1 MDDMQHLTGLRRE
14 VLQELRYAGKQLRA
28 LAEAVPAED
37 YGWTPAEGA
46 RSFAAVLV
54 HVAVGNLL
62 LLDVAGAQA
71 PEAVDLYSGMEG
83 PLLARQWAM
92 ARKNRDMEKAV
103 TAKPAV
109 VDLLTRAFAAV
120 ESCWTRATEEE
131 LWEIE
136 NFFGELETRRRLYL
150 RMLAHSHEHMGQ
162 LIAYVRAMG
171 YRVPWPDPLERLEE
185 AEASLAV
192 H

>member
-1 MDDMQHLTGLRRE
+1 MHDTQHLTGLRRE
-14 VLQELRYAGKQLRA
+14 VFQELQYAGKQLHA

-37 YGWTPAEGA
+37 YGWAPAEGA
-46 RSFAAVLV
+46 RTFAAVLV
-54 HVAVGNLL
+54 HLAAGNLL

-71 PEAVDLYSGMEG
+71 AEVVDFYSGIEG
-83 PLLARQWAM
+83 PPLARQWAM
-92 ARKNRDMEKAV
+92 ARKNRSMEKSL

-109 VDLLTRAFAAV
+109 IDLLTHAFGAL
-120 ESCWTRATEEE
+120 ESCWTSATEED
-131 LWEIE
+131 LWDIE
-136 NFFGELETRRRLYL
+136 NYFGELETRRRLYL

-171 YRVPWPDPLERLEE
+171 YHVPWPDPLEKLEE
-185 AEASLAV
+185 AEVSLAL